1 MSHSESKEPNPAHN
15 PDNPELVSEPEFVS
29 EMDIDQWLET
39 LRRADRSL
47 YNMMALEVWS
57 IAKTMDG
64 LLPGFWSRFMENR
77 RISMKQFIQQKEA
90 QNPASADSSDSRS
103 EETENEGLSS

>member
-1 MSHSESKEPNPAHN
+1 MSDEEI
-15 PDNPELVSEPEFVS
+15 LQLMS

-39 LRRADRSL
+39 LRRSDQSL

-64 LLPGFWSRFMENR
+64 LLPGFWSRFMLNR
-77 RISMKQFIQQKEA
+77 QISLQQFIQQRQAQESK
-90 QNPASADSSDSRS
+90 QNPA
-103 EETENEGLSS
+103 EEK